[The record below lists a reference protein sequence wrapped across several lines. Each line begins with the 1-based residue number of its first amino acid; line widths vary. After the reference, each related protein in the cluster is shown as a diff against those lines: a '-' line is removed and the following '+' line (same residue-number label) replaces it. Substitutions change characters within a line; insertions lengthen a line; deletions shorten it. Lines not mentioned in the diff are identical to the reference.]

1 MARIL
6 LNRKK
11 WPGDEG
17 PKSDCLVPSWL
28 LELSNPGGADVAAN
42 WVNDSGENLPAFAQ
56 TEEGVRP
63 LFDLPRLLRQLREEQ
78 FLSDEIKTVF
88 RLPFHHHLLPGRI
101 RMTGMRWLV
110 SRRLKS
116 ASRYEFPA
124 WPLDVSADVLHRLG
138 LLCGLFEQRPAWP
151 GGKSFA
157 IVLTHDVDTAQGQ
170 QFVPQMAEWDEAEG
184 INSAWYVVGS
194 YYDIDH
200 HMLSDLESR
209 GHEIGL
215 HGAVHDNRLADLD
228 SEAIRERLDSCNDF
242 VQRHSI
248 SGFRSPSFRVSP
260 ALYDQL
266 AGRFGYDSSVP
277 DTDIASPW
285 YVRRGCC
292 TVFPYRRNGLLV
304 IPPTLPPEDKCISLG
319 MSIEETK
326 QLWMDKV
333 KNIRQQGGLV
343 CAVIHSEPHLWS
355 GREREKLYRWLTG
368 FLAQQEDAWITTP
381 NRVME
386 LYSSWNT
393 DG

>member
-1 MARIL
+1 M
-6 LNRKK
+6 
-11 WPGDEG
+11 
-17 PKSDCLVPSWL
+17 
-28 LELSNPGGADVAAN
+28 
-42 WVNDSGENLPAFAQ
+42 
-56 TEEGVRP
+56 
-63 LFDLPRLLRQLREEQ
+63 LFR
-78 FLSDEIKTVF
+78 S
-88 RLPFHHHLLPGRI
+88 
-101 RMTGMRWLV
+101 
-110 SRRLKS
+110 
-116 ASRYEFPA
+116 
-124 WPLDVSADVLHRLG
+124 
-138 LLCGLFEQRPAWP
+138 
-151 GGKSFA
+151 
-157 IVLTHDVDTAQGQ
+157 
-170 QFVPQMAEWDEAEG
+170 
-184 INSAWYVVGS
+184 
-194 YYDIDH
+194 
-200 HMLSDLESR
+200 
-209 GHEIGL
+209 
-215 HGAVHDNRLADLD
+215 RLADLD

-304 IPPTLPPEDKCISLG
+304 IPPTLPPEDKCIALG

-386 LYSSWNT
+386 LYSSLNT